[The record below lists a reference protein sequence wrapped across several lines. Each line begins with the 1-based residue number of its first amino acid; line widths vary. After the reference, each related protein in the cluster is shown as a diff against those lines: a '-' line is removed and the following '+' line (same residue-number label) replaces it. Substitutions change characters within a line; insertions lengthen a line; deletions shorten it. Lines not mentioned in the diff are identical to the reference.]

1 MKKFYLLLV
10 AVFFYAA
17 TYSQTIVLSGQCLSG
32 SITLTFV
39 GNENGKPAYVGSGT
53 VMATPGVALSVS
65 WIGAPDNVWVISF
78 DGQPYYSN
86 PCNTS
91 IPPGT
96 SPNICPWSFV
106 SGNPA
111 CTGTPLVVTGDVVLP
126 VTFTQFIA
134 SSSATSVLLA
144 WKTAQESNNRGFTI
158 ERSADGQHW
167 TDLGFVAG
175 TINASTISA
184 YQYIDNLPLTG
195 INFYRLRQED
205 LDGRVT
211 YSDVVTAT
219 FRGKKFFAIS
229 NNPGNGIYKLT
240 IQPGAGI
247 TELSVT
253 DASGKTILLEKSGIA
268 NPVIDISRQAPG
280 IYWLR
285 VKKGNEL
292 ETVKLIKL

>member
-1 MKKFYLLLV
+1 MKKIYLLLV
-10 AVFFYAA
+10 AVFCYAA
-17 TYSQTIVLSGQCLSG
+17 TYSQTITLSGQCMSG
-32 SITLTFV
+32 SITLTFD
-39 GNENGKPAYVGSGT
+39 GNIDGKPSYVGTGT
-53 VMATPGVALSVS
+53 VMATPGVAVSVL

-106 SGNPA
+106 SGNPS
-111 CTGTPLVVTGDVVLP
+111 CSGTPLVVTGNVVLP

-134 SSSATSVLLA
+134 SSTTTNVLLS

-158 ERSADGQHW
+158 ERSPDGQHW

-175 TINASTISA
+175 AVNTSTISA

-205 LDGRVT
+205 LDGRIT
-211 YSDVVTAT
+211 YSEVVTAT
-219 FRGKKFFAIS
+219 FRGKKFFTIS
-229 NNPGNGIYKLT
+229 NNPGNGIYKIM
-240 IQPGAGI
+240 IQPGVGA

-253 DASGKTILLEKSGIA
+253 DVSGKIILQEKSGIA

-285 VKKGNEL
+285 VKKDNEL